1 MLSYLGT
8 RFISTSEMYF
18 PLGHLTYMS
27 VFKLLF
33 RGKTIIFTA
42 KLCNF
47 FYLHK
52 LDLLLKSVFKGSF
65 VLKKQKSRHLGSV
78 YMFEGKMIWLWSSQT
93 LLYCTHNCFIEVGSV
108 WEQFAL

>member
-52 LDLLLKSVFKGSF
+52 LD
-65 VLKKQKSRHLGSV
+65 
-78 YMFEGKMIWLWSSQT
+78 
-93 LLYCTHNCFIEVGSV
+93 
-108 WEQFAL
+108 